1 MAYSP
6 EGPPASCVDC
16 LAWGCLN
23 GRRCAACTIWRHN
36 IHRHEEGSCTGCRRQ
51 ELLRKGYCRLCWNQ
65 ARADAIEARA
75 AGEPRRK
82 AIASHF
88 LDQLGAFH
96 QLFFAGMHNQRGSS
110 TTPRRRH
117 ERRGRPRLQPPP
129 PVGPPALRWIQP
141 KLFDVA
147 KDFTRFDE
155 TTKIE
160 HDTPWLA
167 WGIYLAHQIGEAHGW
182 RRGTRYD
189 VHRGLIVVLSS
200 HAAGDVVRHSE
211 VFPAIRALEISVERV
226 AEVLT
231 AMGVLLDDRSCS
243 FENWLERKLDGLAE
257 GIRAPTEAWL
267 RTIRD
272 GGPRTKPRDPATV
285 WTHMGNVRPT
295 LVAWS
300 QRYDHLREV
309 TRDDVL
315 AALDGHTGSRRANLL
330 VSLRSL
336 FAFTKRTGK
345 IFRNPTRGIRVGQH
359 PYQLAQRLDQD
370 DVDRAAEAATTPAA
384 RLVLMLAA
392 VHAARAGAIRALL
405 LDDVDLGNRR
415 LTIAGRTRLID
426 EFSHQ
431 ILLEWLDYRRNRW
444 PATANPHLLINQM
457 SAHSTGPVS
466 TIDFAKRKL
475 RGQPA
480 TLERLRVDRQLEE
493 ALAHGP
499 DPLHL
504 AAVFDLDPK
513 TAIRYAE
520 NARALLTT
528 RAEHQDPASRDEP
541 KGRQPT

>member
-1 MAYSP
+1 
-6 EGPPASCVDC
+6 
-16 LAWGCLN
+16 LN
-23 GRRCAACTIWRHN
+23 GRRCAACTVWRHN
-36 IHRHEEGSCTGCRRQ
+36 VHRHEEGPCAGCRRQ
-51 ELLRKGYCRLCWNQ
+51 ELLGKGYCRLCWNQ
-65 ARADAIEARA
+65 ARAEAIEARA
-75 AGEPRRK
+75 AGEPRRR
-82 AIASHF
+82 AIASRF
-88 LDQLGAFH
+88 LDQVGAFH

-110 TTPRRRH
+110 TAPRRRH

-129 PVGPPALRWIQP
+129 LAGPPVPWWIQP

-155 TTKIE
+155 ATGIE
-160 HDTPWLA
+160 HDNPWLA
-167 WGIYLAHQIGEAHGW
+167 WGIHLAHQIGEAHGW
-182 RRGTRYD
+182 RRGTRYA
-189 VHRGLIVVLSS
+189 VHRGLIIVLSS

-211 VFPAIRALEISVERV
+211 VFPAMRALEISVERV

-231 AMGVLLDDRSCS
+231 AMSVLVDDRSSS
-243 FENWLERKLDGLAE
+243 FENWLKRKLDGLVE
-257 GIRAPTEAWL
+257 GIRQPTEAWL
-267 RTIRD
+267 RTMRD
-272 GGPRTKPRDPATV
+272 GGPRTKPRDLATV

-309 TRDDVL
+309 TGDDVL

-359 PYQLAQRLDQD
+359 PYQLAQRLDQH

-392 VHAARAGAIRALL
+392 VHAAPTGAIRVLL

-431 ILLEWLDYRRNRW
+431 ILLEWLDYRRTRW

-457 SAHSTGPVS
+457 SAHGTGPVS
-466 TIDFAKRKL
+466 TIYFAKGKL

-493 ALAHGP
+493 AVAHGP

-504 AAVFDLDPK
+504 AAVFGLDPK

-520 NARALLTT
+520 NARALLAST
-528 RAEHQDPASRDEP
+528 AE
-541 KGRQPT
+541 RQPARSIGTESPVT